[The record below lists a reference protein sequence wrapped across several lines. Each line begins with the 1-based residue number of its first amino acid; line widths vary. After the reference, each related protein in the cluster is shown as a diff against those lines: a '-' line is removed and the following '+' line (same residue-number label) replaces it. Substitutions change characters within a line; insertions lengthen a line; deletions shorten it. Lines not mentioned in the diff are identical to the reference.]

1 MKHRNV
7 HQEFEPDGA
16 VGGGGG
22 ESGIAVGAGGG
33 GDDGF
38 GLPLEICFI
47 VGHFNGCPPS
57 LPKAKYTYQ

>member
-7 HQEFEPDGA
+7 QQEFEPDGA
-16 VGGGGG
+16 IGGGGG
-22 ESGIAVGAGGG
+22 
-33 GDDGF
+33 DGF

-47 VGHFNGCPPS
+47 VAHFNACPPS